1 MAVQISGNDITV
13 PRDTTVTRNLT
24 VGGVLTYEDVTNVDS
39 VGLVTARSGI
49 EIGAS
54 PGVGASISVDGNAIF
69 SGITTVGTGLS
80 MGDNVRANF
89 GDSGDLQIYHNG
101 AVDFVESTSTYL
113 ILEAPNTIIR
123 NLAGD
128 EDYAKF
134 FGNAAVELYYNGTKK
149 IETTSTGASIT
160 GVLDLSSHLD
170 MGDSDAIKLGD
181 GDDLQIYH
189 SGSLNLI
196 DVYTNNL
203 QIRNGTSEK
212 MAAFNL
218 NGSVELYYDNSKK
231 LETTS
236 SGVAVTG
243 ELDIADSEYLDFGNG
258 GLKIRTNSNNAYIT
272 EATSGKL
279 AIQGSNIEIGS
290 SDGGETYIYCT
301 DDGSVSL
308 YYDNAL
314 QFSTTSDGLILNSG
328 ARISRTGNSNNTIM
342 EVTNAQYAKSIYF
355 GGWDAGSNDAGI
367 ARVRNSND
375 NLHIDAGSA
384 GIIYMNAYCTG
395 ATFIRDLWPLS
406 NDTYDL
412 GRNSEKWDDVYAT
425 NGTIQTSDK
434 NQKNTIIDSDL
445 GLSFV
450 NKLKPVS
457 YKFNSGT
464 RTHYGLIAQDIET
477 VLSDIS
483 KSTTDFAGFIK
494 TDLPDEYY
502 QEAEPHIP
510 EGKKE
515 GDLKSAAHTEY
526 GLRYGEFISP
536 LIKAV
541 QELSAENTALKARLD
556 AAGL

>member
-13 PRDTTVTRNLT
+13 PRDGSFTRNVT
-24 VGGVLTYEDVTNVDS
+24 IGGTLTYEDVTNIDS
-39 VGLVTARSGI
+39 VGLVTARNGI
-49 EIGAS
+49 EIGTR
-54 PGVGASISVDGNAIF
+54 PGIAASISVDGNMIVSGISTFGGALSGTTGTF
-69 SGITTVGTGLS
+69 SGAVSGTTGTFSDAVSGTTGTFTGNVAVSGANITVQ
-80 MGDNVRANF
+80 
-89 GDSGDLQIYHNG
+89 DSGGTSDHRIVLGAGSDLQFYHNG
-101 AVDFVESTSTYL
+101 TDSIINNATGHFYIQGENAVTIKANNNVE
-113 ILEAPNTIIR
+113 ILKAT
-123 NLAGD
+123 GD
-128 EDYAKF
+128 ENMAKF
-134 FGNAAVELYYNGTKK
+134 IPDGAVELYFNNSKK
-149 IETTSTGASIT
+149 IETTSNGVTLSGELNMQGNHLYHADNSKLRLGNGQDLELFHDGTDSFIT
-160 GVLDLSSHLD
+160 GRANTRYLKIQAAETRMVNAANSEIV
-170 MGDSDAIKLGD
+170 ARFIED
-181 GDDLQIYH
+181 G
-189 SGSLNLI
+189 
-196 DVYTNNL
+196 
-203 QIRNGTSEK
+203 
-212 MAAFNL
+212 A
-218 NGSVELYYDNSKK
+218 VELYHDN
-231 LETTS
+231 
-236 SGVAVTG
+236 V
-243 ELDIADSEYLDFGNG
+243 
-258 GLKIRTNSNNAYIT
+258 
-272 EATSGKL
+272 
-279 AIQGSNIEIGS
+279 
-290 SDGGETYIYCT
+290 
-301 DDGSVSL
+301 
-308 YYDNAL
+308 L
-314 QFSTTSDGLILNSG
+314 QFSTVTDGL
-328 ARISRTGNSNNTIM
+328 RIHTDKRITRNGNSNNTLI

-355 GGWDAGSNDAGI
+355 GGWDSGSNDAGI

-384 GIIYMNAYCTG
+384 GLIYMNAYCTG

-494 TDLPDEYY
+494 TDLSDEYY